1 MCRAPRGEAQTPSL
15 QMGTCPTSPDSGG
28 WRCSALYLGT
38 ATVTLL
44 PALQEP
50 ISAHGAAHQPVKVR
64 GVQQAGRAGLLHERL
79 QVSLAALTELPGVLG
94 AGGGAGEGFQLSGG
108 SLGYR
113 ELGAE
118 RGRASSYQEGP
129 WSTGSWGQRQG
140 RLPVIRRVPGVP
152 GAGSGGREGF
162 QLSGGSLGYR
172 ELGSSLLSGGWVEP
186 ALRADTTPSLGPW
199 ARLDCRAS
207 PDAGRH
213 HAAAAL
219 PRHGAVTAGDV
230 LVVVHAQVVAHLVGH
245 GARHTDGVLAVVLQG
260 GRAGWGCS
268 QG

>member
-64 GVQQAGRAGLLHERL
+64 GVQQAGRAGLLPERL
-79 QVSLAALTELPGVLG
+79 QVGLAALTELPGVLG
-94 AGGGAGEGFQLSGG
+94 AGGGAG
-108 SLGYR
+108 
-113 ELGAE
+113 
-118 RGRASSYQEGP
+118 
-129 WSTGSWGQRQG
+129 
-140 RLPVIRRVPGVP
+140 
-152 GAGSGGREGF
+152 EGF

>member
-1 MCRAPRGEAQTPSL
+1 
-15 QMGTCPTSPDSGG
+15 MGTCPTSPDSGG

-108 SLGYR
+108 SLEYR

-118 RGRASSYQEGP
+118 AGKASSYQEGP
-129 WSTGSWGQRQG
+129 WGTGSWGHPCYQ
-140 RLPVIRRVPGVP
+140 
-152 GAGSGGREGF
+152 E
-162 QLSGGSLGYR
+162 
-172 ELGSSLLSGGWVEP
+172 GGWSQLCALTPPPAWGPGPGWTAEP
-186 ALRADTTPSLGPW
+186 HPMLAAITQPPPSRGT
-199 ARLDCRAS
+199 
-207 PDAGRH
+207 G
-213 HAAAAL
+213 
-219 PRHGAVTAGDV
+219 
-230 LVVVHAQVVAHLVGH
+230 Q
-245 GARHTDGVLAVVLQG
+245 
-260 GRAGWGCS
+260 
-268 QG
+268 

>member
-79 QVSLAALTELPGVLG
+79 QVGLAALTELPGVLG

-152 GAGSGGREGF
+152 GAGGGGREGF
-162 QLSGGSLGYR
+162 QLSGGSLEYW
-172 ELGSSLLSGGWVEP
+172 ELGAEAGKASSYQEGPWGTGSWGHPCYQEGGWSQLCALTPPPAWGPGPGWTAEP
-186 ALRADTTPSLGPW
+186 HPMLAAITQPPPSRGT
-199 ARLDCRAS
+199 
-207 PDAGRH
+207 G
-213 HAAAAL
+213 
-219 PRHGAVTAGDV
+219 
-230 LVVVHAQVVAHLVGH
+230 Q
-245 GARHTDGVLAVVLQG
+245 
-260 GRAGWGCS
+260 
-268 QG
+268 